1 MTQDEIIIRKGI
13 VHILD
18 GELGYPVFSEELLEL
33 SPDTNDFFRG
43 LIYKIMSGDEMKK
56 CFFDGFEESSE
67 FTDGSGSAETDDMP
81 WESDG
86 AGPEQQTGETAE
98 SVDFLMEAG
107 ETEADELETAA
118 EDASYAR
125 TDVYALVKA
134 FSEENMVEDSKKLAQ
149 ALYDIMNA
157 NVTIPS
163 ADFAV
168 VTFQVHSV
176 PYLGLLK
183 MNYKESYVHMTQSE
197 EGKNVNQII
206 RYRSMLPSA
215 TTKLSEAVIIDLSDY
230 SVQVI
235 EKKYEING
243 SKVNYLSELYL
254 HCHAAMSSKTKLDIV
269 VNAVKQVNKKH
280 YSEEPVKQLEAKRVI
295 KEEME
300 ETGSVSVEKVSE
312 KLYGN
317 APQIKEEFDKKME
330 KYHMETA
337 QVTPQSERT
346 TKKFE
351 KQYLKTDTGIEINIP
366 MEQYQDADQV
376 EFITNPDGTISVLI
390 KNINKITTR

>member
-18 GELGYPVFSEELLEL
+18 AELGYPVFSEELLEL

-56 CFFDGFEESSE
+56 CFFDGFEESGE
-67 FTDGSGSAETDDMP
+67 FTDGSGAAETDDMP

-86 AGPEQQTGETAE
+86 ADPDQQTGETAE
-98 SVDFLMEAG
+98 SVDFLMESG
-107 ETEADELETAA
+107 EAEADELERA
-118 EDASYAR
+118 ESMSYTQ
-125 TDVYALVKA
+125 TDVYALVKE
-134 FSEENMVEDSKKLAQ
+134 FSEDNMVEDSKKLAK

-176 PYLGLLK
+176 QYLGLLK
-183 MNYKESYVHMTQSE
+183 MNYKESYVHMTQNE
-197 EGKNVNQII
+197 EGRNVNQII

-269 VNAVKQVNKKH
+269 VNAVKQVNNKH

-300 ETGSVSVEKVSE
+300 ETGTVSVEKVSE
-312 KLYGN
+312 KLYGD

-337 QVTPQSERT
+337 EVTPQSEHT

>member
-18 GELGYPVFSEELLEL
+18 AELGYPVFSEELLDL

-43 LIYKIMSGDEMKK
+43 LIYKIMFGDEMKK

-67 FTDGSGSAETDDMP
+67 FTEESGAAETEEMP

-86 AGPEQQTGETAE
+86 ADPDKQTGESAE

-107 ETEADELETAA
+107 GAEADELETA
-118 EDASYAR
+118 ESVSYAQ
-125 TDVYALVKA
+125 TDVYALVKE
-134 FSEENMVEDSKKLAQ
+134 FSEDNMVEDSKKLAK

-176 PYLGLLK
+176 QYLGLLK
-183 MNYKESYVHMTQSE
+183 MNYKESYVHMTQNE

-269 VNAVKQVNKKH
+269 VNAVKQVNNKH

-300 ETGSVSVEKVSE
+300 ETGTVSVEKVSE
-312 KLYGN
+312 KLYGDV
-317 APQIKEEFDKKME
+317 PQIKEEFDKKME

-337 QVTPQSERT
+337 EVTPQSERT